1 LGLTLEFLGEN
12 MSASGPVSLSVA
24 LDLPAHLALG
34 SVLTYLCERPLS
46 PGTLVRVPLGKA
58 SHLGVVLGPA
68 HEAPPASAQP
78 TLRAIAEVLDASPP
92 LPPAWLNLTRFAA
105 RYYQRELG
113 EVMLAALPSHLRR
126 LDAGQWATQVDKLQR
141 VVGAESVEP
150 VAAGPKPE
158 LNAEQ
163 AEALQAWRAAA
174 GVAPRPTLLFGVT
187 GSGKTEVYLRVVEDA
202 LAAALS
208 QALVLVPEIN
218 LTPQLEAR
226 FAERFPGHA
235 IVSLHSGLTPVQRL
249 RAWLAAHTGRAR
261 IVLGTRMAV
270 FASMPNLRLIV
281 VDEEHDPSYKA
292 QDGARHSARDL
303 AVWRAQHEAARVLL
317 GSATPSL
324 ESWAHA
330 HRAASA
336 SAADRPA
343 DEPTGSS
350 RYQLL
355 TLKQRVAAAPLPA
368 VRLLDMNRPTTALQR
383 ADETGRLL
391 HPESLA
397 ALKACLARGEQSLVL
412 LNRRGYAPVLHCAA
426 CGWKSECAHCSAWR
440 VFHRTDRT
448 LRCHHCGL
456 THRVP
461 RACPECGNVDIQP
474 LGHGTQKLEEQL
486 AALLAGAPTAH
497 GGSVRLARI
506 DADSTRTK
514 GSLQAQL
521 AGVHAGE
528 VDVLVGTQ
536 MVAKG
541 HDFRRIALVLV
552 PEPDGAL
559 FSHDFRAAER
569 LFALLMQAGG
579 RAGRA
584 GPTAAA
590 PSVAISELIVQ
601 TRFPTHPLF
610 AALKG
615 HDFEAFAAATLA
627 ERAQAGLPPHSHL
640 ALLRCE
646 ARTQAAAM
654 AWLNAAFDAGQALL
668 DKPGAPGVS
677 LCPPVPAA
685 MARLANVER
694 AQLLVEAP
702 RRAALQAFLRDWH
715 AALHA
720 TSAELPPEVGR
731 AVIRWAVDVDPQVI

>member
-1 LGLTLEFLGEN
+1 
-12 MSASGPVSLSVA
+12 MDASALCRLSVA

-34 SVLTYLCERPLS
+34 SVLTYLGERPLAA
-46 PGTLVRVPLGKA
+46 GTLVRVPLGKA
-58 SHLGVVLGPA
+58 SHLGVVVGLA
-68 HEAPPASAQP
+68 DEAPLDGAEP
-78 TLRAIAEVLDASPP
+78 TALRPVDEVLDATAP
-92 LPPAWLNLTRFAA
+92 LNPAWLNLTRFAA
-105 RYYQRELG
+105 HYYQRAWG

-126 LDAGQWATQVDKLQR
+126 LDATQWAAQVGKLKR
-141 VVGAESVEP
+141 GLASAPATPARP
-150 VAAGPKPE
+150 VAMPD

-163 AEALQAWRAAA
+163 AAALRAWRAEA
-174 GVAPRPTLLFGVT
+174 GATARPALLFGVT
-187 GSGKTEVYLRVVEDA
+187 GSGKTEVYLRVVADA
-202 LAAALS
+202 LAAGTATAPS
-208 QALVLVPEIN
+208 QVLVLVPEIN

-226 FAERFPGHA
+226 FAERFPGQA

-249 RAWLAAHTGRAR
+249 RAWLAAHTGQAR

-303 AVWRAQHEAARVLL
+303 AVWRAQHEGARVLL

-330 HRAASA
+330 QNAGGVPMAGRRVGELA
-336 SAADRPA
+336 
-343 DEPTGSS
+343 GSG

-355 TLKQRVAAAPLPA
+355 TLRERVASAPLPQ
-368 VRLLDMNRPTTALQR
+368 VRLLDMNAPAAT
-383 ADETGRLL
+383 ADESSRLI
-391 HPESLA
+391 HPVALA

-412 LNRRGYAPVLHCAA
+412 LNRRGYAPVLHCGA

-461 RACPECGNVDIQP
+461 RACPECGNLDIKP

-486 AALLAGAPTAH
+486 AALLAQAPTAH
-497 GGSVRLARI
+497 GGPVRVARI
-506 DADSTRTK
+506 DADSTRLK

-541 HDFRRIALVLV
+541 HDFRRIRLVLV

-584 GPTAAA
+584 GPEADAQSDAT
-590 PSVAISELIVQ
+590 SELIVQ
-601 TRFPTHPLF
+601 TSFPTHPLF

-615 HDFEAFAAATLA
+615 HDFEAFAAATLT

-668 DKPGAPGVS
+668 DQAAAPGVS

-720 TSAELPPEVGR
+720 TSAALPQEVGR

>member
-1 LGLTLEFLGEN
+1 
-12 MSASGPVSLSVA
+12 
-24 LDLPAHLALG
+24 
-34 SVLTYLCERPLS
+34 
-46 PGTLVRVPLGKA
+46 LGKA
-58 SHLGVVLGPA
+58 VHLGVVLGGVD
-68 HEAPPASAQP
+68 EVGDGPPSPSAVRP
-78 TLRAIAEVLDASPP
+78 IVEVLDAAAP
-92 LPPAWLNLTRFAA
+92 LDANWLDLTRFAA
-105 RYYQRELG
+105 HYYQRAVG
-113 EVMLAALPSHLRR
+113 EVMLSALPSHLRR
-126 LDAGQWATQVDKLQR
+126 LDSAQWAAQVAKLRPGQPAAR
-141 VVGAESVEP
+141 GVETP
-150 VAAGPKPE
+150 ISSPDSPERPSSASGEAPAPARPE

-163 AEALQAWRAAA
+163 AAALQAWRAARSA
-174 GVAPRPTLLFGVT
+174 AARPSLLFGVT
-187 GSGKTEVYLRVVEDA
+187 GSGKTEVYLRIVEDA
-202 LAAALS
+202 LVHDAS
-208 QALVLVPEIN
+208 QVLVLVPEIN

-226 FAERFPGHA
+226 FAERFPQHW

-249 RAWLAAHTGRAR
+249 RAWLAAHTGRAA

-270 FASMPNLRLIV
+270 FASMPWLRLIV

-303 AVWRAQHEAARVLL
+303 AVWRAQHEGICVLL

-330 HRAASA
+330 QA
-336 SAADRPA
+336 
-343 DEPTGSS
+343 G

-355 TLKQRVAAAPLPA
+355 SLRQRVAAAPLPQ
-368 VRLLDMNRPTTALQR
+368 VRLLDMGAPA
-383 ADETGRLL
+383 AGSPGDETSRLI
-391 HPESLA
+391 HPAALA

-412 LNRRGYAPVLHCAA
+412 LNRRGYAPVLHCGA

-461 RACPECGNVDIQP
+461 RACPECGNVDIKP

-486 AALLAGAPTAH
+486 AVLLAGAPTTH
-497 GGSVRLARI
+497 SGPVRVARI
-506 DADSTRTK
+506 DADSTRLK

-541 HDFRRIALVLV
+541 HDFRRIRLVLV

-584 GPTAAA
+584 GPGADAQIA
-590 PSVAISELIVQ
+590 PTSELIVQ

-610 AALKG
+610 AALKT
-615 HDFEAFAAATLA
+615 HDFEAFATATLA

-646 ARTQAAAM
+646 ARTQASAM

-668 DKPGAPGVS
+668 DQATGPGVS

-685 MARLANVER
+685 MPRLANVER

-702 RRAALQAFLRDWH
+702 RRAALQAFLRQWD
-715 AALHA
+715 AALRQ
-720 TSAELPPEVGR
+720 LPPAQAK
-731 AVIRWAVDVDPQVI
+731 AVIRWAVDVDPQTI